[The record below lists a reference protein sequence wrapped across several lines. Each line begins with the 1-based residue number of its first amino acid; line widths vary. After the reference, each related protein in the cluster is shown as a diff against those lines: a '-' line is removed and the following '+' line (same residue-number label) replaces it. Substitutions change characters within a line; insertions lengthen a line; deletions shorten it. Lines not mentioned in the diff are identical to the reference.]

1 MQIMAEIKPVKGG
14 IHKFFVTAVLLAI
27 LVFFLIGTRWES
39 RQRDPLVYRD
49 SLEMKAVTVNG
60 NELTLR
66 DLAFYVAYEE
76 AEVQRQAVVY
86 DADNPIR
93 YWNANMGGTYTRVAA
108 RNISMQMA
116 IHDEVFYQMAMEEG
130 IELSETDESALADV
144 EQDFW
149 SDLIMIDGD
158 QRMGISEKDIQMTMR
173 KMALAQKYQEIYA
186 ELNNK
191 SYEDYDFTE
200 APYKKLLKKQDYK
213 IHDKVW
219 KRVSMGSITL
229 NQ

>member
-1 MQIMAEIKPVKGG
+1 MAEIKPVKGG

-93 YWNANMGGTYTRVAA
+93 YWNANMGGTYTGVAA
-108 RNISMQMA
+108 RDISMQMA

-130 IELSETDESALADV
+130 IELSEADESALADV

-200 APYKKLLKKQDYK
+200 APYKKLLNKQDYK

>member
-1 MQIMAEIKPVKGG
+1 
-14 IHKFFVTAVLLAI
+14 
-27 LVFFLIGTRWES
+27 
-39 RQRDPLVYRD
+39 
-49 SLEMKAVTVNG
+49 MKAVTVNG

-130 IELSETDESALADV
+130 IELSEADESALADV

>member
-1 MQIMAEIKPVKGG
+1 MAEIKPVKGG

-130 IELSETDESALADV
+130 IELSEADESALADV

-200 APYKKLLKKQDYK
+200 ASYKKLLKKQDYK

>member
-1 MQIMAEIKPVKGG
+1 MAEIKPVKGG

-130 IELSETDESALADV
+130 IELSEADESALADV

>member
-1 MQIMAEIKPVKGG
+1 MAEIKPVKGG

-130 IELSETDESALADV
+130 IELSEADESALADV

-200 APYKKLLKKQDYK
+200 APYKKLLNKQDYK

>member
-1 MQIMAEIKPVKGG
+1 MAEIKPVKGG

>member
-1 MQIMAEIKPVKGG
+1 
-14 IHKFFVTAVLLAI
+14 
-27 LVFFLIGTRWES
+27 
-39 RQRDPLVYRD
+39 
-49 SLEMKAVTVNG
+49 
-60 NELTLR
+60 
-66 DLAFYVAYEE
+66 
-76 AEVQRQAVVY
+76 
-86 DADNPIR
+86 
-93 YWNANMGGTYTRVAA
+93 
-108 RNISMQMA
+108 
-116 IHDEVFYQMAMEEG
+116 
-130 IELSETDESALADV
+130 
-144 EQDFW
+144 
-149 SDLIMIDGD
+149 MIDGD

>member
-130 IELSETDESALADV
+130 IELSEADESALADV